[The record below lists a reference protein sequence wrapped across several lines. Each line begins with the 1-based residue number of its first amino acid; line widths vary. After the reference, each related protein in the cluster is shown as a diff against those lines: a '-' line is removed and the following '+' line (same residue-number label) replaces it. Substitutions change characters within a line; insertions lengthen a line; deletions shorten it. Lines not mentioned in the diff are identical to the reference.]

1 LKIQTK
7 DGFEA
12 TIAMDHPTKLGTMIA
27 TLLNVGSN
35 PKRNCQAEVGI
46 AMLKGA
52 HYGNPIGKILPMQ
65 AALVKLIV
73 DEAKS
78 LSQHHFW

>member
-1 LKIQTK
+1 
-7 DGFEA
+7 
-12 TIAMDHPTKLGTMIA
+12 
-27 TLLNVGSN
+27 
-35 PKRNCQAEVGI
+35 
-46 AMLKGA
+46 MLKGA